1 MLISC
6 GRPSRTVAFAATL
19 ALALTACARSGGEVR
34 GSGTIEMDEVDVA
47 SLVGGRITRLFVDE
61 GDAVHAG
68 DTIAVLSRGEVMAE
82 LEAQV
87 AQAGGAL
94 AQWRDVREG
103 PRAAEIQA
111 AQSALAAATAQAR
124 LEAAEAQ
131 RIESL
136 FRGNVASQADVDRA
150 QAARDAAAASRDE
163 AARKLSLL
171 EAGSRSQ
178 QIAAAEKAADAARAQ
193 LAGARSRAQELVLVA
208 PVSGVVL
215 LKNLLAGEIAQPGIP
230 VVTLGNPDSLWM
242 RAYIAAPRLG
252 QVKLGAPVEVT
263 TTGAPGQRFAGRVV
277 EIASHA
283 EFTPRAAL
291 TEEERSNLVFG
302 VKVAIAPSN
311 GVLKAGLPADARI
324 LPR

>member
-1 MLISC
+1 MLLSS
-6 GRPSRTVAFAATL
+6 GRASRAVAATL
-19 ALALTACARSGGEVR
+19 ALALTACARSGGGVR

-47 SLVGGRITRLFVDE
+47 SLIGGRISRLLVDE
-61 GDAVHAG
+61 GDAVRAG
-68 DTIAVLSRGEVMAE
+68 DTIAVLSRGEVVAE

-87 AQAGGAL
+87 AQTDGAL

-111 AQSALAAATAQAR
+111 AQSALEAATAQAR
-124 LEAAEAQ
+124 LAASEAQ
-131 RIESL
+131 RVDAL
-136 FRGNVASQADVDRA
+136 FRSNVASQADVDRA

-163 AARKLSLL
+163 AERRLSLL

-215 LKNLLAGEIAQPGIP
+215 LKNLLPGEIAQPGIP
-230 VVTLGNPDSLWM
+230 VVTLGDPENLWM
-242 RAYIAAPRLG
+242 RAYIAAPKLG
-252 QVKLGAPVEVT
+252 QVKLGARAEVT
-263 TTGAPGQRFAGRVV
+263 TPGAPGQRFEGRVV
-277 EIASHA
+277 EIASPA

-291 TEEERSNLVFG
+291 TEEEQANLVFG
-302 VKVAIAPSN
+302 VKVALAPTK
-311 GVLKAGLPADARI
+311 GTLKAGLPADARI
-324 LPR
+324 LPP